1 MERIFDRILPAEVKY
16 PKRGERMTADRK
28 KTIQPAG
35 PGDEKKTVEPEAQ
48 AADDDCRCKS
58 TALMSP
64 RQLLRLMI
72 DDLSFRKKTK
82 KG

>member
-1 MERIFDRILPAEVKY
+1 MERNFDRILPSELKY
-16 PKRGERMTADRK
+16 PKRGERMTADRNK
-28 KTIQPAG
+28 PIQPAG
-35 PGDEKKTVEPEAQ
+35 PGDDKKTVEPQAQ
-48 AADDDCRCKS
+48 AADDCRCKS

-72 DDLSFRKKTK
+72 DDLSFRKKPK

>member
-1 MERIFDRILPAEVKY
+1 
-16 PKRGERMTADRK
+16 MTADRK
-28 KTIQPAG
+28 KPIQPGG
-35 PGDEKKTVEPEAQ
+35 PGDQKKTVEPQAQ

-72 DDLSFRKKTK
+72 NDLSFLKKPK